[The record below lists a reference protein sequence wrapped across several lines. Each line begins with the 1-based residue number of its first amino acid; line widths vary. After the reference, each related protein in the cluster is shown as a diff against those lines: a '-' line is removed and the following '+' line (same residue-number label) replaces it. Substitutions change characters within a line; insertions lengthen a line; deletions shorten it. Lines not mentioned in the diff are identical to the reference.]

1 MWSDVVCPWCYIGKR
16 RFDDAV
22 EQLRGDVEVDIT
34 YAAYQL
40 DPTAP
45 TDQPTAVIDAYARKF
60 GGLERA
66 QQIIDQVTATAAQS
80 GLEFRMDVA
89 LRANTLLAHRL
100 LWLAQATGTQQSL
113 EERLFKAYFVDG
125 LDVGDRNVLA
135 DCAADVGMARPAVAA
150 FLDSDDGTEE
160 VHRQLQ
166 FAAEHGITAVP
177 TYVLNGSWSI
187 PGAQDT
193 ETFVRVL
200 RRIAQQS

>member
-125 LDVGDRNVLA
+125 FDVGDRNVLA

-166 FAAEHGITAVP
+166 FAAEHGIAAVP